1 MKNIILFLNL
11 LVCSSV
17 FAQVSFVAKSSRDK
31 MGINER
37 VKIEFTVNHDG
48 DNFRAPSFNNFRK
61 IAGPNQSVQSTWVNG
76 KSSFSKTY
84 TYFLQPTKKGKLEV
98 GQAEIEVDGQ
108 VYKTSPIP
116 IEVTSAVD
124 NPGDGTGNQIDLS
137 DAIHLVAEVSNY
149 KPYLNEGISVVYKLY
164 VSPTTNVR
172 NWQSLDEPKYNG
184 FWSQNIDLKRQEVKE
199 GTYGGNPYRYVELR
213 RTVLYPQ
220 KTGKLVIEPLSLDI
234 SVEVP
239 SNKRDFF
246 GRRLYDIAQK
256 TVSAK
261 SKTVDVKSLPQEGK
275 PIDFSGAVG
284 EFELNVKT
292 NKTELLATE
301 SLNYDVIISGKGN
314 LSLMN
319 MPKPKFPSAIESY
332 DPEHTE
338 NVKTSVS
345 GMYGEVKDKY
355 TLVPNTPGQ
364 FKINPLSFTYF
375 DPRAEAYKTINSK
388 AISLDVKANPN
399 VATTSTNSTDT
410 VQMNEQNKNYV
421 SDITQL
427 NFIRPETNLK
437 SIESTPF
444 FKSTL
449 FWILVGVFTL
459 MIPFLLV
466 FRKSGLF
473 QTDSKNKTNKHLDRL
488 AKKYLS
494 EAKSSIGQPE
504 IFYTNLELA
513 LHKFLKAK
521 LGIKTHELAKENLK
535 IRLQDKSV
543 DKADL
548 KAMMSMIEKCELA
561 RYASAESHSMEE
573 DYKKSSVL
581 ISKIDKQI

>member
-11 LVCSSV
+11 FVCYSV
-17 FAQVSFVAKSSRDK
+17 LAQVSFVAKSSRDK

-37 VKIEFTVNHDG
+37 VKVEFTVNYDG
-48 DNFRAPSFNNFRK
+48 DNFRAPDFNNFRK
-61 IAGPNQSVQSTWVNG
+61 IAGPHQSVQSSWVNG

-98 GQAEIEVDGQ
+98 GQAEIEVKGQ
-108 VYKTSPIP
+108 VYKTSPIS

-124 NPGDGTGNQIDLS
+124 NPGDGSGNQIDLS
-137 DAIHLVAEVSNY
+137 DAIHLVAEVSDY

-172 NWQSLDEPKYNG
+172 NWQSLDEPKYTG
-184 FWSQNIDLKRQEVKE
+184 FWSQNIDLKGQEVKE

-220 KTGKLVIEPLSLDI
+220 KTGELTIEPLSLDI

-246 GRRLYDIAQK
+246 GRRLYDVTQK

-261 SKTVDVKSLPQEGK
+261 SKTVDVRSLPQEGK

-284 EFELNVKT
+284 EFKLKVKT
-292 NKTELLATE
+292 NKDELLASE

-338 NVKTSVS
+338 NVKTRSS

-355 TLVPNTPGQ
+355 TLVPNTAGQ
-364 FKINPLSFTYF
+364 FKINPISFTYF
-375 DPRAEAYKTINSK
+375 DTRAEAYKTINSK
-388 AISLDVKANPN
+388 PVSINVKANPN
-399 VATTSTNSTDT
+399 ITTTPTNSTDT
-410 VQMNEQNKNYV
+410 VQMNDQNKNYV

-427 NFIRPETNLK
+427 NFIRPETKLK
-437 SIESTPF
+437 PIESTPF
-444 FKSTL
+444 FRSTL
-449 FWILVGVFTL
+449 FWSLVSVFTF
-459 MIPFLLV
+459 MIPLLLV

-473 QTDSKNKTNKHLDRL
+473 KTDSKNRSNKHLDKL

-504 IFYTNLELA
+504 TFYTNLELA

-521 LGIKTHELAKENLK
+521 LRIKTHELSKENLK
-535 IRLQDKSV
+535 VRLMDKSV
-543 DKADL
+543 NEADVEAL
-548 KAMMSMIEKCELA
+548 LAMIEKCELA
-561 RYASAESHSMEE
+561 RYASAEGHSMEE

-581 ISKIDKQI
+581 ISKVDKQI